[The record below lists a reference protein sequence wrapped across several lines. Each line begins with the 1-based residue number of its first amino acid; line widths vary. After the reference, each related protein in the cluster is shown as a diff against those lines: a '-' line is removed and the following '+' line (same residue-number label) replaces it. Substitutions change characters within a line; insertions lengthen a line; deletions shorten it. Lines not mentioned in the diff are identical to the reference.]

1 METFTRKQM
10 KKAIEDKLR
19 LNFGC
24 TVEEASEANVMKAC
38 AMVLR
43 DVMASRAI
51 DTRSATK
58 KGRKRQ
64 VHYMSLE
71 FLMGRSL
78 MKNAY
83 NLECLDAL
91 KGALEDLGFK
101 SGDIFEME
109 PDAGL
114 GNGGLGRLA
123 ACYLDSLTTL
133 EIPATGYY
141 ICYELESS
149 SRRSWTASRWSC
161 PTTGRGW
168 ETPGWCPSPMKWRRS
183 TSAVPSGSSGTT
195 VTSMW

>member
-101 SGDIFEME
+101 SGDIF
-109 PDAGL
+109 
-114 GNGGLGRLA
+114 
-123 ACYLDSLTTL
+123 
-133 EIPATGYY
+133 
-141 ICYELESS
+141 
-149 SRRSWTASRWSC
+149 
-161 PTTGRGW
+161 
-168 ETPGWCPSPMKWRRS
+168 
-183 TSAVPSGSSGTT
+183 
-195 VTSMW
+195 